1 VSGIAL
7 ELERVLERLDLETAQ
22 ALETR
27 VREAISS
34 AVAPQNPPT
43 LEEIKRRRPDLAD
56 IIGCWADLE
65 FELPPELPLSPA
77 KTW

>member
-1 VSGIAL
+1 L

-43 LEEIKRRRPDLAD
+43 LEEIKRRKPELAEF
-56 IIGCWADLE
+56 IGCMADME
-65 FELPPELPLSPA
+65 FDLPDELVLPPAHEW
-77 KTW
+77 K